1 MISIILPTYNERENV
16 ACIIP
21 ELEEL
26 ITRQKWNAEILI
38 VDDTSPDG
46 TADVVRKFQK
56 KYKNVRLI
64 LRKKKEGPGAAMKEG
79 YDKAKGDIMVS
90 LDADFL
96 YTDDIPRLLAK
107 LAEGYDFVVGARNIP
122 GGGYEEK
129 DLKTTLKIK
138 LFSLPGNLFTRFL
151 FPIGVT
157 DFTHNFRALRKGMW
171 KKIQI
176 EEKGNAFF
184 LETIIRVHAANGRIG
199 QIPVFF
205 RDRISGESKLNF
217 SQQVPR
223 YFFKLLEWRLKLWF
237 QK

>member
-16 ACIIP
+16 QRMIP
-21 ELEEL
+21 ELEGL
-26 ITRQKWNAEILI
+26 IRKQKWNAEILI

-46 TADVVRKFQK
+46 TADAVRKFQK
-56 KYKNVRLI
+56 RYRNVRLI

-79 YDKAKGDIMVS
+79 YDKAKGEVMVS

-96 YTDDIPRLLAK
+96 YTEEIPRLLAK

-129 DLKTTLKIK
+129 DWKTTLKIK
-138 LFSLPGNLFTRFL
+138 LFSLPGNLLTRFL

-157 DFTHNFRALRKGMW
+157 DFTHNFRALRRKMW
-171 KKIQI
+171 KRIQI

-184 LETIIRVHAANGRIG
+184 LETIIRVHAADGRIG

-205 RDRISGESKLNF
+205 RDRVAGESKLNF
-217 SQQVPR
+217 TREVPR
-223 YFFKLLEWRLKLWF
+223 YFLKLIEWRLRL
-237 QK
+237 